1 MINIWEKQIL
11 DDKGNVIIEEAKYKY
26 LDIFKNNYKKK
37 CDQIGKSLVE
47 KANNNGG
54 FDNVTVIVSRRN
66 A

>member
-1 MINIWEKQIL
+1 MIYENEI
-11 DDKGNVIIEEAKYKY
+11 